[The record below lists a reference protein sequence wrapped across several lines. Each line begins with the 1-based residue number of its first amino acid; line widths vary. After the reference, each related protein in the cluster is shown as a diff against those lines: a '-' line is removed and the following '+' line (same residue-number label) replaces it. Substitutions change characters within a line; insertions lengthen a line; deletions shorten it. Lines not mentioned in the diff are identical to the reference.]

1 MGVVVESVLRVY
13 VGCKARHLIAYASP
27 LCGHAWPRPGSFG
40 ATNLLKTFLRP
51 KNFSRK
57 FPKEAS
63 ITHTS
68 KNCAAANVGGR
79 YVGDSNGD
87 RGIVMARYAGELLIT
102 DRTLR
107 GRVGYL
113 RSLDLV

>member
-1 MGVVVESVLRVY
+1 MGVVVDSVLPVH

-40 ATNLLKTFLRP
+40 ATNLLKTLLRP

-57 FPKEAS
+57 FPKEDS

-79 YVGDSNGD
+79 DVGDSNGD
-87 RGIVMARYAGELLIT
+87 RGIGMVRYAGELRIT

-107 GRVGYL
+107 GRDGYL